1 MPVAL
6 KVFLKSQVGFHTR
19 ILPLTVFNVLGV
31 SSREL
36 AFIEECLFEREETQ
50 PAVTL
55 IRPN

>member
-19 ILPLTVFNVLGV
+19 ILPLTVFNVWGV

-55 IRPN
+55 IRPS